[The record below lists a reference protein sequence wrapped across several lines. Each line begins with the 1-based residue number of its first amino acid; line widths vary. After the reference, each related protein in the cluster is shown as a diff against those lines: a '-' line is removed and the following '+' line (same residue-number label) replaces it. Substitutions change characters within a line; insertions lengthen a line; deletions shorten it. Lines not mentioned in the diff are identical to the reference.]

1 MAKACAGRRFFQ
13 RFLRFRRRRPSL
25 SPTPCRHPTKEKPPL
40 ATMQKA
46 ERTENMTNRSELPK
60 KGQQTLIAPIF
71 YRERPFHGKTHSTN
85 HTLPLIFFTRSGLC
99 KYLFKAVSSVANAS
113 VRPFSATPFYIYSQ
127 KTRFSPFFSRQLAI
141 SIHYRR
147 VEKKIAGLGFAE
159 ARPVVAEASLAC
171 AKPRPACTE
180 AGLQRL
186 YSRLPTSRHGHAHTE
201 ATHGKQK
208 NSKTAKQNNR
218 NQGTGNT
225 LRAPPPRSRTLRQA
239 PRKTKPK
246 ENYKFFNES
255 LATIQYLIT
264 FAATNANITR
274 LLLKNT
280 TRTPVKKALILQEP

>member
-1 MAKACAGRRFFQ
+1 MAKGCAGRRFFQ

-46 ERTENMTNRSELPK
+46 ERTENMTNRSERPK

-85 HTLPLIFFTRSGLC
+85 HTLPLIFSHAAGVVNICSRLFRRSPTP
-99 KYLFKAVSSVANAS
+99 LFAPFRPRLSTSIHKKLVFRPSSRVSSPY
-113 VRPFSATPFYIYSQ
+113 PFI
-127 KTRFSPFFSRQLAI
+127 
-141 SIHYRR
+141 
-147 VEKKIAGLGFAE
+147 IAGLKRKLQALVSQKQGLLWRKQALP
-159 ARPVVAEASLAC
+159 ARNQGLHAPRQAC
-171 AKPRPACTE
+171 NACTAGCPRPGTAM
-180 AGLQRL
+180 
-186 YSRLPTSRHGHAHTE
+186 HT
-201 ATHGKQK
+201 QK
-208 NSKTAKQNNR
+208 PLTANRKIQKTAKQNNR

>member
-13 RFLRFRRRRPSL
+13 RFLRFRRRRASL

-46 ERTENMTNRSELPK
+46 ERTENMTNRSERPK

-85 HTLPLIFFTRSGLC
+85 HTLPLIFSHAAGVVNICSRLFRRSPTP
-99 KYLFKAVSSVANAS
+99 LFAPF
-113 VRPFSATPFYIYSQ
+113 RPRLSTSIHK
-127 KTRFSPFFSRQLAI
+127 KTCFSPFFSRQLAI

-186 YSRLPTSRHGHAHTE
+186 YSRLPTFPGTAMHTQKPLTANRKIQKQPNRTIVIKGR
-201 ATHGKQK
+201 ATRFAPHLRGAGRCGRLQE
-208 NSKTAKQNNR
+208 KQNPKKI
-218 NQGTGNT
+218 T
-225 LRAPPPRSRTLRQA
+225 SFS
-239 PRKTKPK
+239 TKVWPL
-246 ENYKFFNES
+246 FN
-255 LATIQYLIT
+255 I
-264 FAATNANITR
+264 
-274 LLLKNT
+274 
-280 TRTPVKKALILQEP
+280 

>member
-25 SPTPCRHPTKEKPPL
+25 SPTPSRHPTKEKPPL

-46 ERTENMTNRSELPK
+46 ERTENMTNRSERPK

-85 HTLPLIFFTRSGLC
+85 HTLPLIFSHAAGVVNICSRLFRRSPTP
-99 KYLFKAVSSVANAS
+99 LFAPF
-113 VRPFSATPFYIYSQ
+113 RPRLSTSIHK